1 MAYDFDL
8 LTIGAGSGGVAGTR
22 RAGSYGARTAIIE
35 SLRVGGTCVLRGCVP
50 KKLLV
55 YGVHFAEEFE
65 DAAGYG
71 WEVGERRL
79 DWSKL
84 IVAKDRELDR
94 LHGIY
99 MRLLENSGVKVI
111 DGRGELVDAHTV
123 AVGNQRFTA
132 ERIMI
137 ATGGW
142 PTLLDIPGKEL
153 AITSNEALDL
163 KTLPKRVVVMGGGY
177 ISVEFAGIFA
187 GAGVKVDVVIRA
199 DRILR
204 GFDGEVRSHLQDE
217 MTARGIAFH
226 TGSPPVAIER
236 AGAAYRVRLASGAVI
251 ETDLVLMATG
261 RAPNT
266 KGLGLERVGVA
277 VDAKG
282 AVKVDDWQ
290 RTSVPNIYAVGDVTD
305 KLNLTP
311 VAIAEARSIAET
323 VFNDN
328 PMRMDHANVPTA
340 VFSQP
345 PVGTVGLTEEEAE
358 KAFGKVDIYTTR
370 FRPMKATLSGRNERI
385 FMKLVVDPASDRVL
399 GCHMVG
405 PDAPEIIQGLAVAI
419 KCGATK
425 KQFDATVGIHPSA
438 AEEFVTMRDKRPAPV
453 AQPAAAAQ

>member
-79 DWSKL
+79 DWAKL
-84 IVAKDRELDR
+84 ITAKDRELDR

-123 AVGNQRFTA
+123 AVGNQRVTA

-142 PTLLDIPGKEL
+142 PTLLDIPGKEF

-163 KTLPKRVVVMGGGY
+163 KQLPKRAVVMGGGY

-187 GAGVKVDVVIRA
+187 GAGVSVDVVIRA

-204 GFDGEVRSHLQDE
+204 GFDGEVRSHLQEE
-217 MTARGIAFH
+217 MTARGIRFH
-226 TGSPPVAIER
+226 TGSPPVAIEK
-236 AGAAYRVRLASGAVI
+236 AGTAYRVRLASGAVI

-266 KGLGLERVGVA
+266 KGLGLERAGVA

-282 AVKVDDWQ
+282 AVKVDEWQ

-305 KLNLTP
+305 RLNLTP

-323 VFNDN
+323 VFNKN
-328 PMRMDHANVPTA
+328 PMQMDHANVPTA

-345 PVGTVGLTEEEAE
+345 PVGTVGLAEEEAE
-358 KAFGKVDIYTTR
+358 KMFGKVDIYTTR
-370 FRPMKATLSGRNERI
+370 FRPMKATMSGRNERI
-385 FMKLVVDPASDRVL
+385 FMKLVVDPSSDRVL

-438 AEEFVTMRDKRPAPV
+438 AEEFVTMRDKRPVPV